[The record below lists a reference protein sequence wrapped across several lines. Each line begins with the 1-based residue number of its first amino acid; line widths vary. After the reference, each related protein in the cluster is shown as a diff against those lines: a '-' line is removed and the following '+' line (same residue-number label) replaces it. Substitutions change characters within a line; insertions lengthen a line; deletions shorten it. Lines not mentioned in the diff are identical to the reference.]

1 MPLLGET
8 RCRGYRVCCGGAE
21 RALVAVVVPQCVLLR
36 TISNAARFINAALE
50 F

>member
-8 RCRGYRVCCGGAE
+8 RCHGYRVYRGGAE
-21 RALVAVVVPQCVLLR
+21 RAFLVTARQSC
-36 TISNAARFINAALE
+36 SNAARFINAALE

>member
-8 RCRGYRVCCGGAE
+8 RCRGYRVCCGGPE
-21 RALVAVVVPQCVLLR
+21 RALVVVVPQCVLLR